1 MEYEVRLTPQAVEQ
15 IRQAVAYISHSLQE
29 PVIARRW
36 AEYLE
41 KEIRS
46 LKRHP
51 ARYPL
56 ISEEPWHTRGIR
68 KMIVKN
74 FFVYYLVEEST
85 QQVAIMAVVYGRRDQ
100 VAALLK
106 MSLEC

>member
-15 IRQAVAYISHSLQE
+15 IQQTVTYISHSLQE

-36 AEYLE
+36 SDHLK

-46 LKRHP
+46 LKQHP

-56 ISEEPWHTRGIR
+56 TPEEPWYSRGIR

-74 FFVYYLVEEST
+74 FFVYYLIDEAKE
-85 QQVAIMAVVYGRRDQ
+85 QVAVTAVVYGRRDQ
-100 VAALLK
+100 TAALLE
-106 MSLEC
+106 MPLA

>member
-15 IRQAVAYISHSLQE
+15 IQQTVTYISHSLQE

-36 AEYLE
+36 SDHLE

-46 LKRHP
+46 LKQHP
-51 ARYPL
+51 VRYPL
-56 ISEEPWHTRGIR
+56 TPEESWHSHGIR

-74 FFVYYLVEEST
+74 FFVYYLLIDEAKE
-85 QQVAIMAVVYGRRDQ
+85 QVAVTAVVYGRRDQ
-100 VAALLK
+100 TAALLE
-106 MSLEC
+106 MPLA

>member
-15 IRQAVAYISHSLQE
+15 IQQTVTYISHSLQE

-36 AEYLE
+36 SNHLE

-46 LKRHP
+46 LKQQP

-56 ISEEPWHTRGIR
+56 TPEEPWHSHGIR

-74 FFVYYLVEEST
+74 FFVYYLIDEAKE
-85 QQVAIMAVVYGRRDQ
+85 QVAVTAVVYGRRDQ
-100 VAALLK
+100 IAALLE
-106 MSLEC
+106 MPLE

>member
-15 IRQAVAYISHSLQE
+15 IQQTVTYISHSLQE

-36 AEYLE
+36 SDHLE

-46 LKRHP
+46 LKQHP

-56 ISEEPWHTRGIR
+56 TPEEPWHSHGIR

-74 FFVYYLVEEST
+74 FFVYYLIDEAKE
-85 QQVAIMAVVYGRRDQ
+85 QVAVTAVVYGRRDQ
-100 VAALLK
+100 IAALLE
-106 MSLEC
+106 MPLE

>member
-15 IRQAVAYISHSLQE
+15 IQQTVTYISHSLQE

-36 AEYLE
+36 SDHLE

-46 LKRHP
+46 LKQHP

-56 ISEEPWHTRGIR
+56 TPEEPWHSHGIR

-74 FFVYYLVEEST
+74 FFVYYLIDEAKE
-85 QQVAIMAVVYGRRDQ
+85 QVAVTAVVYGRRDQ
-100 VAALLK
+100 TAALLE
-106 MSLEC
+106 MPLA

>member
-15 IRQAVAYISHSLQE
+15 IQQTVTYISHSLQE

-36 AEYLE
+36 SDHLE

-46 LKRHP
+46 LKQHP

-56 ISEEPWHTRGIR
+56 TPEEPWHSHGIR

-74 FFVYYLVEEST
+74 FFVYYLIDEAEA
-85 QQVAIMAVVYGRRDQ
+85 QVAVTAVVYGRRDQ
-100 VAALLK
+100 ITALLA
-106 MSLEC
+106 MPLE

>member
-15 IRQAVAYISHSLQE
+15 IQQTVTYISHSLQE

-36 AEYLE
+36 SDHLE

-46 LKRHP
+46 LKQHP

-56 ISEEPWHTRGIR
+56 TPEEPWHSHGIR

-74 FFVYYLVEEST
+74 FFVYYLIDEVKE
-85 QQVAIMAVVYGRRDQ
+85 QVAVTAVVYGRRDQ
-100 VAALLK
+100 IAALLE
-106 MSLEC
+106 MPLE

>member
-15 IRQAVAYISHSLQE
+15 IQQTVTYISHSLQE

-36 AEYLE
+36 SNHLE

-46 LKRHP
+46 LKQQP

-56 ISEEPWHTRGIR
+56 TPEEPWHSPGIR

-74 FFVYYLVEEST
+74 FFVYYLIDEAKE
-85 QQVAIMAVVYGRRDQ
+85 QVAVTAVVYGRRDQ
-100 VAALLK
+100 IAALLE
-106 MSLEC
+106 MPLE

>member
-15 IRQAVAYISHSLQE
+15 IQQTVTYISHSLQE

-36 AEYLE
+36 SDHLE

-46 LKRHP
+46 LKQHP

-56 ISEEPWHTRGIR
+56 TPEEPWHSHGIR

-74 FFVYYLVEEST
+74 FFIYYLIDEAKE
-85 QQVAIMAVVYGRRDQ
+85 QVAVTAVVYGRRDQ
-100 VAALLK
+100 IAALLE
-106 MSLEC
+106 MPLE

>member
-1 MEYEVRLTPQAVEQ
+1 MEYEVGLTPQAVEQ
-15 IRQAVAYISHSLQE
+15 IQQTVTYISHSLQE

-36 AEYLE
+36 SDHLK

-46 LKRHP
+46 LKQHP

-56 ISEEPWHTRGIR
+56 TPEEPWHSRGIR

-74 FFVYYLVEEST
+74 FFVYDLIEET
-85 QQVAIMAVVYGRRDQ
+85 KAQVAVTAVVYGRRDQ
-100 VAALLK
+100 TAALLE
-106 MSLEC
+106 MPLE

>member
-15 IRQAVAYISHSLQE
+15 VRQTMTYISHILLE
-29 PVIARRW
+29 PGIARRW
-36 AEYLE
+36 SDYLE

-56 ISEEPWHTRGIR
+56 TPEEPWHAYGIR

-74 FFVYYLVEEST
+74 FFVYYLIEEDKR
-85 QQVAIMAVVYGRRDQ
+85 QVAVTAVVYGRRDQ
-100 VAALLK
+100 VAALLE
-106 MSLEC
+106 MALE

>member
-1 MEYEVRLTPQAVEQ
+1 MEYKVRLTQQAGEQ
-15 IRQAVAYISHSLQE
+15 IQQTVAYISHSLQE

-36 AEYLE
+36 SNCLE

-46 LKRHP
+46 LKQHP

-56 ISEEPWHTRGIR
+56 TSEEPWRSYGIR

-74 FFVYYLVEEST
+74 FFVYYWIDETEE
-85 QQVAIMAVVYGRRDQ
+85 QVAVTAVVYGRRDQ
-100 VAALLK
+100 VTALLE
-106 MSLEC
+106 MPLE